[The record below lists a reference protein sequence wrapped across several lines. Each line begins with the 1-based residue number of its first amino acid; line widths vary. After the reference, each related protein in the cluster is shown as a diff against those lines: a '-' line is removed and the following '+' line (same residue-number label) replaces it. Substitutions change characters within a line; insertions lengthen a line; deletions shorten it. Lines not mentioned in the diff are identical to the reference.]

1 MSSPFEFP
9 KNYAK
14 TAGQRWG
21 ETAAKQRLEALNA
34 PPLTS
39 IRLHPQRSFPQPF
52 SNTQKVPWHTNAH
65 FLQQRPSFTLDP
77 AFHAG
82 AYYVQESASM
92 MLKAILDRLPPLLL
106 WLDLA
111 AAPGGKSTLLLEQ
124 LNHHGWLLA
133 NEPDG
138 KRFPILQDTMARWG
152 YANQMLCRAWPKQ
165 LADAL
170 GPVFHG
176 ILLDAPCSG
185 EGMFRKEPHARKQ
198 WNPELVQH
206 CAQTQQ
212 GILEEA
218 VRLLA
223 PGGYLIYSTCT
234 FAPEENQGHAQ
245 ELLQQGL
252 EPVNLDFP
260 EDWGL
265 TYVEPNGCY
274 AYPDQ
279 MPVEG
284 LFFMVWKKPGQLKAI
299 DSHSPPPVFEQI
311 DAPVDIPS
319 AFSQG
324 ILHQNT
330 CFGSTQPLPHF
341 WQKIPNLRSI
351 GSPLAYNKNGRWLPH
366 HGLALSLHAKEIPG
380 LALEK
385 EEALRYLRG
394 ETPAYRQVNE
404 SWIPATYQNLPLGW
418 LKKAGNRFNNHYPE
432 ALRIRM
438 QGN

>member
-1 MSSPFEFP
+1 MSALNEIP
-9 KNYAK
+9 KNYAEF
-14 TAGQRWG
+14 AGKRWG

-39 IRLHPQRSFPQPF
+39 IRLHPQRFFPQPF
-52 SNTQKVPWHTNAH
+52 SNTQKVPWHPNAH

-124 LNHHGWLLA
+124 LNHKGWLLA

-198 WNPELVQH
+198 WKPELVQS

-252 EPVNLDFP
+252 EPVSLDFP

-284 LFFMVWKKPGQLKAI
+284 LFFMVWKKPGQLPQ
-299 DSHSPPPVFEQI
+299 HPQPSPSTQQEAMDLPMPVP
-311 DAPVDIPS
+311 D
-319 AFSQG
+319 AFSHR
-324 ILHQNT
+324 LVHQNT
-330 CFGSTQPLPHF
+330 YFGSLEPLPHF
-341 WQKIPNLRSI
+341 WPQIPNLRSL
-351 GSPLAYNKNGRWLPH
+351 GTPLAYNKNGRWLPH
-366 HGLALSLHAKEIPG
+366 HGLALSLHALNTTLLP
-380 LALEK
+380 LEN

-394 ETPAYRQVNE
+394 ETPSYREVEQT
-404 SWIPATYQNLPLGW
+404 WITAGYRGLPLGW